1 MVFVNRT
8 ILRGVFFSLGFTKTD
23 ATVSLFAVDT
33 EKPVYT
39 YVLKR

>member
-1 MVFVNRT
+1 MVY
-8 ILRGVFFSLGFTKTD
+8 LSFSGLLAD
-23 ATVSLFAVDT
+23 ATVSLFAVGN